1 MAKFASAKNECTHNV
16 ILGKLISLKHLRN
29 YKSELVFC
37 LKKKKTL
44 KNLQKQQP
52 QKLFFANVYVIG
64 TTYFDECYLYHVIT
78 GRLL

>member
-37 LKKKKTL
+37 LKKKKPSKIFKSSSR
-44 KNLQKQQP
+44 KNCFSLMCMLLVQ
-52 QKLFFANVYVIG
+52 LTSMNV
-64 TTYFDECYLYHVIT
+64 TYIM
-78 GRLL
+78 